1 MPQKPVKRTMKNVI
15 KNLVK
20 QNQRLND
27 YKSPFGVKF
36 WNMILKDT
44 KIIDT
49 KKRKKVRKENVMA
62 AIEKDVT
69 YWTRCI
75 NDEKLTDKEKEKF
88 KIYMELIKPFLCNDW
103 KFLLDDET
111 AHPKKWIEKEW
122 FNERIGAKQIY
133 YVFIKPDE
141 KDIIKN
147 SSGGNK
153 E

>member
-20 QNQRLND
+20 QNQRFHD

-49 KKRKKVRKENVMA
+49 KKRKKVRKENVFA
-62 AIEKDVT
+62 AIEKDVA

-75 NDEKLTDKEKEKF
+75 NDEALEENKKEKF
-88 KIYMELIKPFLCNDW
+88 RIYMELIQPFLC
-103 KFLLDDET
+103 FSL
-111 AHPKKWIEKEW
+111 
-122 FNERIGAKQIY
+122 QI
-133 YVFIKPDE
+133 FQW
-141 KDIIKN
+141 
-147 SSGGNK
+147 
-153 E
+153 